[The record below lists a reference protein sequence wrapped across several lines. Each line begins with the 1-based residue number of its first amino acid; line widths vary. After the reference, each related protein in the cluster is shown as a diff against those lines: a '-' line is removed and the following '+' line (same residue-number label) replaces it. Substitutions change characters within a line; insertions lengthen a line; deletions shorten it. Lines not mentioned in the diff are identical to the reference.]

1 MEKFQ
6 YNDFSYGDNQLSTQI
21 NQALQE
27 YDTINQKL
35 AVTKKRFNPI
45 LNNDFPYK
53 TPLRYNN
60 RLTRNT
66 PFISANKNDYDYSF
80 RSSLRGNY
88 NYNNNKMFDSR
99 ITNTETNDL
108 LKEFK
113 RTLEKS
119 QIIKDDLLKMNS
131 NLRLNRRNKNKKYNY
146 WNKKN
151 IDSSFQY
158 FPLKIFNNNYLEEEK
173 SSTSNGGN
181 TIEFTSNR
189 KDISESFHKKQS
201 IKKDENQK
209 NKKDEKEKKKLEN
222 ELNNLINKYQEIK
235 KENRIL
241 EFEIANYKKM
251 ANQYINL
258 GKSYKIKF
266 NNKYSQKTINE
277 LEQSLHQ
284 NMQNNC
290 LIIDTILK
298 TQNNN
303 ELLSAKNDSLAHN
316 MNINFEK
323 IEKKTDKMQKFKLLT
338 KKMNKK

>member
-6 YNDFSYGDNQLSTQI
+6 YNDLSFGDNKLRTQI

-35 AVTKKRFNPI
+35 EVTKKRFNPI

-60 RLTRNT
+60 RITRKT
-66 PFISANKNDYDYSF
+66 PFISENKNDYDYSF
-80 RSSLRGNY
+80 SSSLRGNY
-88 NYNNNKMFDSR
+88 NTNKMFDSR
-99 ITNTETNDL
+99 ITNTETSDL
-108 LKEFK
+108 LKDFK

-119 QIIKDDLLKMNS
+119 QIIKDDLIKMNS
-131 NLRLNRRNKNKKYNY
+131 NLRFNRINKNKRYSY
-146 WNKKN
+146 WNK
-151 IDSSFQY
+151 
-158 FPLKIFNNNYLEEEK
+158 NNNYLEEEK

-181 TIEFTSNR
+181 TIEFISNG

-209 NKKDEKEKKKLEN
+209 NKKDEKEKTKLEN
-222 ELNNLINKYQEIK
+222 ELNNLINKYKEIK

-258 GKSYKIKF
+258 GNSYKIKF
-266 NNKYSQKTINE
+266 K
-277 LEQSLHQ
+277 
-284 NMQNNC
+284 
-290 LIIDTILK
+290 
-298 TQNNN
+298 
-303 ELLSAKNDSLAHN
+303 
-316 MNINFEK
+316 
-323 IEKKTDKMQKFKLLT
+323 
-338 KKMNKK
+338 